1 MEEIQSIF
9 VKRDPMGLLSDT
21 SNVGIY
27 DHISVNI
34 ASFLDICN
42 GTLSEETLSIRIQL
56 LLSAEMGGP
65 TPSLAECICIAVQIL
80 EAPQKQ
86 SFLGERL

>member
-9 VKRDPMGLLSDT
+9 DNRDPMGLLSDT
-21 SNVGIY
+21 SNVGVY

-42 GTLSEETLSIRIQL
+42 KYIPVETLGTRIQL
-56 LLSAEMGGP
+56 LLSVEMGGP
-65 TPSLAECICIAVQIL
+65 TPCLEECIRIAVLIL
-80 EAPQKQ
+80 EARFKK
-86 SFLGERL
+86 